1 MLLQNQEAKDFSGLL
16 STLQVFSHQPLQ
28 ANYPCTP
35 AQLFPLLRK
44 IHHETTRQ
52 GALGSGS
59 PRSQM
64 LRSNP
69 CCAEGPGWSGLGP
82 SSVSPFV
89 KGGQIQCSLRILH
102 RSLQIQPGSS
112 THREGKR
119 KEKESEQQPELRVEG
134 AHVSFLCPHPNTPLG
149 RFTTS

>member
-59 PRSQM
+59 QEARCSDLTLAVQRA
-64 LRSNP
+64 L
-69 CCAEGPGWSGLGP
+69 AGVDLGLP
-82 SSVSPFV
+82 QF
-89 KGGQIQCSLRILH
+89 
-102 RSLQIQPGSS
+102 
-112 THREGKR
+112 
-119 KEKESEQQPELRVEG
+119 
-134 AHVSFLCPHPNTPLG
+134 PLL
-149 RFTTS
+149 